1 MSLTSF
7 TNCQNGDVSENEI
20 KSITQEHCHN
30 SRTNMALTFLAQFT
44 RIWRLEAIEYFGVVA
59 LSVEMF
65 GVALVSSMCWLGIYL

>member
-1 MSLTSF
+1 
-7 TNCQNGDVSENEI
+7 
-20 KSITQEHCHN
+20 
-30 SRTNMALTFLAQFT
+30 MALTFLAQFT